1 MTSYKNLDIIYF
13 MKKLLLTVFSILLFS
28 LSGCSLKYN
37 SELISEENVPQIR
50 LENIVMRRYSDNKK
64 NLELTSSIYEQYK
77 NASQSYARNASF
89 TLYDSNM
96 NETSKGVTGIISSNS
111 NDQIFALFDGIEF
124 YDQNQNIKIAG
135 DSLKWNGKTEQL
147 VSAKN
152 SEITIKKDDLI
163 ITGKDFSASAVSN
176 TFLFSNSV
184 RGNQIFVNSD
194 GSKEEII
201 FSGDS
206 MQGSISNSKD
216 SMKQNSTILS
226 GNALVKTST
235 MEIRA
240 DSIELTGND
249 FDIIKA
255 TGNIKGTNSESEI
268 EFTAQTL
275 EYNRETKIV
284 VLSGGVELKDVKNDV
299 TAKAQIIEYDQ
310 NTDVAIMQIEVELKQ
325 KQNVCTGAYS
335 VYRKQDQTLEL
346 SGNAS
351 VKQSDDT
358 FRAQYISFN
367 METEE
372 IVMDGNIRGTVTTT
386 KSDNSEQQ

>member
-1 MTSYKNLDIIYF
+1 
-13 MKKLLLTVFSILLFS
+13 MKKLLLTGFSILIFS
-28 LSGCSLKYN
+28 FSGCSLKYN
-37 SELISEENVPQIR
+37 RELLSEENVPQIR
-50 LENIVMRRYSDNKK
+50 LENIIMRRYSDNKK

-77 NASQSYARNASF
+77 NASQSYAQNASF
-89 TLYDSNM
+89 VLYDDSM
-96 NETSKGVTGIISSNS
+96 NEKASGKTQIISSDS
-111 NDQIFALFDGIEF
+111 RDQVFALFDGIEF
-124 YDQNQNIKIAG
+124 FDKTQNVKISG
-135 DSLKWNGKTEQL
+135 DTLKWNGKNEQL
-147 VSAKN
+147 VSAKGK
-152 SEITIKKDDLI
+152 EITIRKDNLV

-176 TFLFSNSV
+176 TFLFSDDVHGS
-184 RGNQIFVNSD
+184 QIFVSEND
-194 GSKEEII
+194 GSREEII

-206 MQGSISNSKD
+206 MQGNVSSSKD
-216 SMKQNSTILS
+216 SLKQSSTILS

-255 TGNIKGTNSESEI
+255 NGNIKGINTESEI
-268 EFTAQTL
+268 EFSAQTL
-275 EYNRETKIV
+275 EYNRQTKIV
-284 VLSGGVELKDVKNDV
+284 VLSGGVELKDTKNNV

-310 NTDVAIMQIEVELKQ
+310 NTDVAIMQIDVELKQ

-335 VYRKQDQTLEL
+335 VYRKQEQTLEL

-351 VKQSDDT
+351 VKQSEDT

-372 IVMDGNIRGTVTTT
+372 IVMDGNIRGTVTTK
-386 KSDNSEQQ
+386 KSE

>member
-1 MTSYKNLDIIYF
+1 
-13 MKKLLLTVFSILLFS
+13 MKKLLLTVFSISLFS

-89 TLYDSNM
+89 TLYDSDM

-111 NDQIFALFDGIEF
+111 SDQIFALFDGIEF

-152 SEITIKKDDLI
+152 SEITIKKDDLV

-176 TFLFSNSV
+176 TFLFSDSV
-184 RGNQIFVNSD
+184 RGSQVFVNSD
-194 GSKEEII
+194 GSREEII

-206 MQGSISNSKD
+206 MQGSVSNSKD
-216 SMKQNSTILS
+216 SLKQNSTILS

-335 VYRKQDQTLEL
+335 VYRKQEQTLEL

-351 VKQSDDT
+351 VKQSEDT

-367 METEE
+367 MDTEE

-386 KSDNSEQQ
+386 KSEKSEQQ

>member
-284 VLSGGVELKDVKNDV
+284 VLSGGVELKDTKNNV

>member
-1 MTSYKNLDIIYF
+1 MTSCKNLDIIYF
-13 MKKLLLTVFSILLFS
+13 MKKLLLTVFLISLFS

-89 TLYDSNM
+89 TLYDSDM

-111 NDQIFALFDGIEF
+111 SDQIFALFDGIEF

-152 SEITIKKDDLI
+152 SEITIKKDDLV

-176 TFLFSNSV
+176 TFLFSDSV
-184 RGNQIFVNSD
+184 RGSQVFVNSD
-194 GSKEEII
+194 GSREEII

-206 MQGSISNSKD
+206 MQGSVSNSKD
-216 SMKQNSTILS
+216 SLKQNSTILS

-335 VYRKQDQTLEL
+335 VYRKQEQTLEL

-351 VKQSDDT
+351 VKQSEDT

-367 METEE
+367 MDTEE

-386 KSDNSEQQ
+386 KSENSEQQ

>member
-1 MTSYKNLDIIYF
+1 
-13 MKKLLLTVFSILLFS
+13 MKKLLLTVFSVLIFS

-77 NASQSYARNASF
+77 NVSQSYARNASF

-284 VLSGGVELKDVKNDV
+284 VLSGGVELKDTKNNV

>member
-1 MTSYKNLDIIYF
+1 
-13 MKKLLLTVFSILLFS
+13 MKKLLLTVFSVLIFS

-89 TLYDSNM
+89 TLYDSDM

-111 NDQIFALFDGIEF
+111 SDQIFALFDGIEF

-152 SEITIKKDDLI
+152 SEITIKKDDLV

-176 TFLFSNSV
+176 TFLFSDSV
-184 RGNQIFVNSD
+184 HGSQLFVNSD

-206 MQGSISNSKD
+206 MQGSVSNSKD
-216 SMKQNSTILS
+216 SLKQNSTILS

-284 VLSGGVELKDVKNDV
+284 VLSGGVELKDIKNDV

-335 VYRKQDQTLEL
+335 VYRKQEQTLEL

-351 VKQSDDT
+351 VKQSEDT

-367 METEE
+367 MDTEE